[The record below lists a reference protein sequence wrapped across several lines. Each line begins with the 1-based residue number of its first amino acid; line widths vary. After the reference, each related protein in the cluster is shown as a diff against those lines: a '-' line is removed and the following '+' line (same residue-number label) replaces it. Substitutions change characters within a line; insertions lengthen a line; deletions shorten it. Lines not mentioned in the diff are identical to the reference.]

1 MDGVQGGARA
11 GLGGGPAAAGLLDL
25 RSLLPG
31 AADELGAAVARATT
45 GVTVVGCVLKP
56 SEVDA
61 ALLRPGRLDQMLR
74 IGLPD
79 EHSRA
84 EVFRVHTCLL
94 PLERDVDFSSLVATT
109 AGLTPARI
117 AWLCRRAALEAV
129 RRAVDAAP
137 AGTEVK
143 RDAVRVRSTDFE
155 TALAR
160 CRHRAGFKF
169 EAPGCAL
176 ALKFGDFDASACD
189 GTLLASERET

>member
-1 MDGVQGGARA
+1 
-11 GLGGGPAAAGLLDL
+11 
-25 RSLLPG
+25 
-31 AADELGAAVARATT
+31 
-45 GVTVVGCVLKP
+45 
-56 SEVDA
+56 
-61 ALLRPGRLDQMLR
+61 MLR

-137 AGTEVK
+137 AGTEGTFILMCSCCGSCCCFCFCC
-143 RDAVRVRSTDFE
+143 AVVCCIMMVHNLVHNIYSQR
-155 TALAR
+155 L
-160 CRHRAGFKF
+160 
-169 EAPGCAL
+169 
-176 ALKFGDFDASACD
+176 
-189 GTLLASERET
+189 